1 MIPTDV
7 ALQWPPAPLP
17 WQEGIYQRLCRAD
30 RAGKLPHALLLS
42 GASGLGKAQLAHAF
56 ATGLMCNE
64 TSPEPC
70 GHCESCGLM
79 KAGSHGDF
87 RWLAPEEGKRA
98 IGIDAVRAAVGFVQK
113 TAAYGTRK
121 VLLIEPAEAMTAQAA
136 NALLKTLEEPPG
148 SSVILLV
155 SSQAGALIATVRS
168 RCQSIVVAPPGPD
181 QAQEWLMAEANCAPD
196 QASQALTLAEGRPVA
211 ALNLMTTGEVA
222 GLAELSA
229 VFDRVLSGG
238 MASSEAAQVLGQ
250 YDHRV
255 LLELALHSLDKDL
268 RRGALVGANPA
279 GFRCRDRLQALL
291 AAHQRGINFARD
303 TLPAEVARL
312 LAQQRVQGM

>member
-1 MIPTDV
+1 
-7 ALQWPPAPLP
+7 
-17 WQEGIYQRLCRAD
+17 
-30 RAGKLPHALLLS
+30 
-42 GASGLGKAQLAHAF
+42 
-56 ATGLMCNE
+56 
-64 TSPEPC
+64 
-70 GHCESCGLM
+70 M

-196 QASQALTLAEGRPVA
+196 QASQALTLLTVVR
-211 ALNLMTTGEVA
+211 
-222 GLAELSA
+222 S
-229 VFDRVLSGG
+229 
-238 MASSEAAQVLGQ
+238 
-250 YDHRV
+250 
-255 LLELALHSLDKDL
+255 
-268 RRGALVGANPA
+268 RR
-279 GFRCRDRLQALL
+279 
-291 AAHQRGINFARD
+291 
-303 TLPAEVARL
+303 
-312 LAQQRVQGM
+312 

>member
-1 MIPTDV
+1 MTPSDV
-7 ALQWPPAPLP
+7 AQQWPPAPLP
-17 WQEGIYQRLCRAD
+17 WQEGIHQRLCRAD

-42 GASGLGKAQLAHAF
+42 GASGLGKVQLATAF

-64 TSPEPC
+64 TSPDAC
-70 GHCESCGLM
+70 GHCESCSLM

-98 IGIDAVRAAVGFVQK
+98 IGIDAVRSAVGFVQK

-136 NALLKTLEEPPG
+136 NALLKTLEEPQG

-168 RCQSIVVAPPGPD
+168 RCQSVVVPPPGPD
-181 QAQEWLMAEANCAPD
+181 QALEWLMAQANCAPEL
-196 QASQALTLAEGRPVA
+196 AAQALTLANGRPVA
-211 ALNLMTTGEVA
+211 ALSLVTTGELA
-222 GLAELSA
+222 GLAELST
-229 VFDRVLSGG
+229 VLERVLSGSVAG
-238 MASSEAAQVLGQ
+238 GEAAQALGQ
-250 YDHRV
+250 YDHGL
-255 LLELALHSLDKDL
+255 LLEMALHSLDKNL
-268 RRGALVGANPA
+268 RQGALVTANPVA
-279 GFRCRDRLQALL
+279 FRCRDQLQALL
-291 AAHQRGINFARD
+291 AAHHRGINFARD

-312 LAQQRVQGM
+312 LAQQPVPGM